1 MRGEVASGRGG
12 GRDESGDLKRNHC
25 KKKKKHHC
33 NRYNVAGADWE
44 RRRKMCREKT
54 QHGWVQSV
62 QGYTAQCQR
71 RESLRAEEVTV
82 AMEYENMN
90 NVKEMSRKQ
99 KTKTENEKKKVQS
112 TWVERENSTLEF

>member
-1 MRGEVASGRGG
+1 MGGG

-25 KKKKKHHC
+25 KKKKHHC

-44 RRRKMCREKT
+44 RKRKTCREKT

-82 AMEYENMN
+82 AMEYENVN
-90 NVKEMSRKQ
+90 NMKEMSRG
-99 KTKTENEKKKVQS
+99 EKKK
-112 TWVERENSTLEF
+112 RK